1 VNVFVV
7 RVWTAD
13 DPAPIEAP
21 PRRNG
26 LGDRPLRGVVQHV
39 RTGGE
44 ATFVTSGEL
53 FAFLAAPTAE
63 RTPAVGAA
71 GDLRTTIER
80 G

>member
-7 RVWTAD
+7 RVWTGD
-13 DPAPIEAP
+13 EPAPIEAP
-21 PRRNG
+21 QRSG

-44 ATFVTSGEL
+44 ATFFTSGEL
-53 FAFLAAPTAE
+53 FEFLAAPAADC
-63 RTPAVGAA
+63 TPATGAA
-71 GDLRTTIER
+71 GTTGTINDR